1 MANVDFVQLEIERGV
16 VWHRVSETSSKP
28 FKNRRNVGF
37 CVVHEA
43 SDGTDPTMPRRN
55 FVREHVSW
63 CGYALARESARAMR
77 VAVDVRYV
85 RRKPAGIGSYV
96 LAIATRMPARA
107 ADIEFTYFAHPEFQN
122 AFGAHSNLKVVAAAG
137 DPQGPVTM
145 FAPSRL
151 FPIDECDVFHSPQ
164 NILGRGIRART
175 VVTVHDLMW
184 LLHPHLAERDP
195 VLRTLG
201 APFFG
206 RGAKYALTHATRLI
220 AVSRATADE
229 IVRYDSSLSSRVD
242 VIPNAVDPFFAPAT
256 DESASRNDA
265 TRLLGTDAPY
275 FLVLGASQPY
285 KDHPAALKAFA
296 KTAKDGE
303 RLVLVQRRGPKSA
316 LFQLAVELGIASRVL
331 WRESLT
337 REEVRVL
344 LQNAIALIHP
354 SRLEGFGLPVLEAM
368 ACGCPVVATD
378 IAALREVLGNAGS
391 LAPLDDI
398 ASLGRALRAMADSAA
413 LREES
418 REKGL
423 LRAKAFDWDHAAEQT
438 IDVYRRAL
446 TTAAR

>member
-1 MANVDFVQLEIERGV
+1 
-16 VWHRVSETSSKP
+16 
-28 FKNRRNVGF
+28 
-37 CVVHEA
+37 
-43 SDGTDPTMPRRN
+43 
-55 FVREHVSW
+55 
-63 CGYALARESARAMR
+63 MR
-77 VAVDVRYV
+77 VGVDVRYV
-85 RRKPAGIGSYV
+85 RKKPAGIGSYV
-96 LAIATRMPARA
+96 QAIATRMPARA
-107 ADIEFTYFAHPEFQN
+107 PDVQFTYFAHPDFQH
-122 AFGAHSNLKVVAAAG
+122 AFGSAPNLRVLGATG

-151 FPIDECDVFHSPQ
+151 FPIDDCDVFHSPQ

-184 LLHPHLAERDP
+184 LLHPRLAERDP

-206 RGAKYALTHATRLI
+206 RGAKYALRHATRLI

-229 IVRYDSSLSSRVD
+229 IVRFDPSLSTRVD
-242 VIPNAVDPFFAPAT
+242 VIPNAVDPFFAPPT
-256 DESASRNDA
+256 DAASSRADA
-265 TRLLGTDAPY
+265 TRILGTDAAY

-296 KTAKDGE
+296 KVARGSE

-316 LFQLAVELGIASRVL
+316 LYQLAVELGIASRVI
-331 WRESLT
+331 WRDSLS
-337 REEVRVL
+337 REEVRSL
-344 LQNAIALIHP
+344 LQNAVALVHP

-398 ASLGRALRAMADSAA
+398 ASLGRALRLFADSPHVRDEA
-413 LREES
+413 

-423 LRAKAFDWDHAAEQT
+423 LRAKTFDWDHAAEQT
-438 IDVYRRAL
+438 IAVYRQAL
-446 TTAAR
+446 TTAPR